1 MAKRRRPPARP
12 PEIQRAAT
20 YAAQRRTGP
29 RRQAPPPSSRQNRNL
44 WYAAAGI
51 GAVIVLAVLAYTFKL
66 IPGVGGVGGSTTA
79 CTVPAAGRPPGPP
92 DVSPLSNPP
101 SQPVSDGTTAT
112 IVTEKGTITFDLY
125 CGSSPVAA
133 QNFVNLASAGFY
145 DGLTFHRIMPNFVI
159 QGGDPN
165 GNGSGGPGYTI
176 KDEPVVG
183 TYGRGIVAM
192 ARTGAP
198 NSAGSQFFI
207 VVSDQARNALQS
219 ANTYAIFG
227 KVTSGMDVADQIV
240 SGPSSGGE
248 AGTALDPVTM
258 TKVTVQKP

>member
-1 MAKRRRPPARP
+1 MAKRRRAPARQ

-29 RRQAPPPSSRQNRNL
+29 RRPAPAPSKSNRNL
-44 WYAAAGI
+44 WLAAGGV
-51 GAVIVLAVLAYTFKL
+51 GAVVVLAVIAYALGL
-66 IPGVGGVGGSTTA
+66 IPGSRPGAGTTTT
-79 CTVPAAGRPPGPP
+79 CTIPAAGRPAGPP
-92 DVSPLSNPP
+92 DVSPLTNPP

-112 IVTEKGTITFDLY
+112 IETDKGTIVIKLY

-165 GNGSGGPGYTI
+165 GDGSGGPGYTI
-176 KDEPVVG
+176 QDEPVVG
-183 TYGRGIVAM
+183 TYGRNIVAM

-207 VVSDQARNALQS
+207 VVSDQARGALES

-227 KVTSGMDVADQIV
+227 EVTSGMEVADQIV

-258 TKVTVQKP
+258 TTVTVQRP